1 MISATVFL
9 DFLIAGLFAL
19 TLVKGRRMSFVD
31 NCPPNP
37 AEIEIAS
44 KKLKCVNDIYGNN
57 QYICVPNFNKTSLVE
72 FCFDGV
78 MGIHKK
84 NHCVE
89 TDGQSLIEF
98 NCLNFSSGCPQ
109 ELHWS
114 YEFYKHPACQNIN
127 TEHHCYASDPSCP
140 HRVLEKD
147 TDYRDTITPTWI
159 IVAVIVVGVLTLVS
173 VCFLLFQKVHKNL
186 TREPLNESQRHNK
199 KNLGMVSDI
208 IKSITSIPS
217 ITSIESFL
225 KYKKDKGHSDHEC
238 ETYMIYEDA

>member
-1 MISATVFL
+1 MISATAFL
-9 DFLIAGLFAL
+9 DFLIAGLFAM

-31 NCPPNP
+31 NCPKNP

-44 KKLKCVNDIYGNN
+44 KRLKCMNDIYGNN
-57 QYICVPNFNKTSLVE
+57 QYICVPNFDKTSLVE

-140 HRVLEKD
+140 YQVLEKD
-147 TDYRDTITPTWI
+147 TGYRDTITPTWG
-159 IVAVIVVGVLTLVS
+159 IVAVIVVGVLTLVF
-173 VCFLLFQKVHKNL
+173 VCFLLFQKVHKKL
-186 TREPLNESQRHNK
+186 PREPVNESQRDNK
-199 KNLGMVSDI
+199 KNPGMVSDF
-208 IKSITSIPS
+208 IKSITSK
-217 ITSIESFL
+217 TSIESYL
-225 KYKKDKGHSDHEC
+225 KYKKDKGHSDHGC
-238 ETYMIYEDA
+238 ETYMIHEDA